1 MAIAGRP
8 GAGVPDTGVI
18 VTGGASGIG
27 RACAV
32 ALAEVGRPVAIWD
45 LDAAGSEDVAASLG
59 ESSVGI
65 GVDVAD
71 DAAVATAA
79 ERTRAAL
86 PSVGGIVHAAG
97 IVVVE
102 PIGSIDFANFR
113 RVLDVNLT
121 ALATVT
127 QTLLPDLEA
136 ANPGSAVVGIAS
148 IDGLVG
154 SAVVPAYCA
163 SKAGVLG
170 LTRSMAAT
178 LGPTGIRVNAV
189 CPGYI
194 ETPMMAE
201 GLAIPGVREHF
212 ASAAPLQRIG
222 QPEDI
227 ATVVRFL
234 LSEDAG
240 FITGQAVVA
249 DGGVVAVD
257 SLQSGP
263 GPS

>member
-1 MAIAGRP
+1 MSAGP
-8 GAGVPDTGVI
+8 STGVV

-27 RACAV
+27 RACAG
-32 ALAEVGRPVAIWD
+32 ALAEAGRPVALWD
-45 LDAAGSEDVAASLG
+45 LDGPGVERVATSLG
-59 ESSVGI
+59 DRCLGLA
-65 GVDVAD
+65 VDVAD
-71 DAAVATAA
+71 DAAVEAAA
-79 ERTRAAL
+79 EQTRAAL
-86 PSVGGIVHAAG
+86 PSIGGIVHAAG
-97 IVVVE
+97 IVAVE
-102 PIGSIDFANFR
+102 PIGEIDFASFR

-121 ALATVT
+121 ALATIT
-127 QTLLPDLEA
+127 QTFLPDLEQA
-136 ANPGSAVVGIAS
+136 KPGSAVVGIAS

-178 LGPTGIRVNAV
+178 LGPRGIRVNAV

-212 ASAAPLQRIG
+212 AGAAPLQRLG

-234 LSEDAG
+234 LSDEAA
-240 FITGQAVVA
+240 FVTGQSIVA
-249 DGGVVAVD
+249 DGGVIAVD
-257 SLQSGP
+257 SAQSM
-263 GPS
+263 SL